1 VEGHSNSQ
9 ICRNGDFCTRP
20 LVKFP
25 YTRPCHTA
33 VKMSM
38 FSGLTTTED
47 AKDDYFILHMR
58 VELENKDPTVMFI
71 SSEKTQVGI
80 KPYRSAY
87 CSVLLPFI
95 SPCHK
100 ETQWTWLLL
109 PAGTACGFH
118 RSKGIAYNSL
128 SAKKPILTI
137 VASAHTTCTYLK
149 TYLTNIWLVS
159 AYMVTYSK

>member
-1 VEGHSNSQ
+1 MLSTTVAGPCHTLCELRTS
-9 ICRNGDFCTRP
+9 GDFCTRP

-38 FSGLTTTED
+38 FSWLTTTED

-80 KPYRSAY
+80 KRPSTKMWR
-87 CSVLLPFI
+87 
-95 SPCHK
+95 
-100 ETQWTWLLL
+100 
-109 PAGTACGFH
+109 
-118 RSKGIAYNSL
+118 
-128 SAKKPILTI
+128 
-137 VASAHTTCTYLK
+137 
-149 TYLTNIWLVS
+149 
-159 AYMVTYSK
+159 